1 MNASVFFQGGTLV
14 LQHTDEIEHVPVPF
28 QFVKSRWRCE
38 AYHYYA
44 VLPWLRERGIRNDV
58 PRWKHLALKLYD
70 TREPHDYQLAAL
82 DAWNRAER
90 RGSIILPTGAGK
102 TFVAIHAI
110 SQVNAST
117 VVIVPTIALLH
128 QWYARL
134 VNAFQT
140 EVGVYYGGEKKIFSE
155 QENNVSK
162 IIPITVTTYQS
173 AGDLISEYGNTF
185 RMILCDEI
193 QHLPAKSWGET
204 ALMAPAPYR
213 LGLTATYPEEQEQ
226 TNGRWRVDI
235 LLGPIVYTQRMEG
248 LVGKQLAEYRT
259 QRMRVDLTEEERLRY
274 DAAHAI
280 YMGFVRSRRLWQSHG
295 AGWLRELMRLSASDP
310 RARQALLARQRL
322 LDIIWS
328 CEGKFSA
335 LDSLLREHDGERILV
350 FTESNAVAYSIARQW
365 LIPAISHETGVAE
378 RKHILDAFQAGEY
391 RVIVTSKVLNEGVDV
406 PEAKVAIVLGGGS
419 SKREYIQRL
428 GRILRK
434 QEQREAILYE
444 VLARKTIEEGKVQR
458 RHVPREEL

>member
-1 MNASVFFQGGTLV
+1 MHASVFFQGGTLV
-14 LQHTDEIEHVPVPF
+14 LQHADEVKNVPAPF
-28 QFVKSRWRCE
+28 RFVKSRWRCE
-38 AYHYYA
+38 AYHYHA
-44 VLPWLRERGIRNDV
+44 VLPWLREDGIRNDI
-58 PRWKHLALKLYD
+58 PRWKHLNLKLHD

-82 DAWNRAER
+82 EAWNRIGR

-117 VVIVPTIALLH
+117 VVVVPTIALVH

-134 VNAFQT
+134 INAFQT

-155 QENNVSK
+155 HENSANK
-162 IIPITVTTYQS
+162 FIPIMVTTYQS
-173 AGDLISEYGNTF
+173 AGDLISEYGNSF
-185 RMILCDEI
+185 QMILYDEI
-193 QHLPAKSWGET
+193 QHLPARSWGES

-226 TNGRWRVDI
+226 TNGRWRVDE
-235 LLGPIVYTQRMEG
+235 LLGPIVYIQRIES

-259 QRMRVDLTEEERLRY
+259 QRIRVDLTDEERQRY
-274 DAAHAI
+274 DADHAI

-310 RARQALLARQRL
+310 HARQAMLARQRL
-322 LDIIWS
+322 LDTVWS
-328 CEGKFSA
+328 CEGKFA
-335 LDSLLREHDGERILV
+335 ILDALLREHDGERILV

-365 LIPAISHETGVAE
+365 LIPVISHETGVAE

-444 VLARKTIEEGKVQR
+444 VFARKTIEEGKVQR
-458 RHVPREEL
+458 RREEL